1 MQGCDTLL
9 IAGSTMPWL
18 HYYHK
23 PGQARIAQIDR
34 DPTHLGLRV
43 AVDVAIVDD
52 VRRTLTDL
60 LRLLESQA
68 DRTFLEQMRAKM
80 GEWNQALQ

>member
-1 MQGCDTLL
+1 
-9 IAGSTMPWL
+9 MPWL